1 MAGTTEGRDTG
12 PGIRLQGPRKR
23 GGEASTPG
31 RGSKGSGWHHMAPPG
46 ETAKPRGRDDQAC
59 PPHLRPRSITGRRAR
74 GRQDVTCADQAP
86 APIQLRG
93 GNALS
98 HSYERSSLLEGRRR
112 AQSHTIPRLSATR
125 AGVGRW
131 VPEAWGPQQSPP
143 AREPAPRH
151 TVYLGPQAGKGGW
164 DLTPNPRQ
172 SSTGWW
178 VSLPGLGNPCAPAW
192 FWNQLP
198 LKPLPKATLPPRGAD
213 SGPGPFTSSPHS
225 PAEGSPHSRRHRVRT
240 GNPSRAPWHQS
251 KNSSRQPQMR
261 TWRFRGPP
269 ATALPHPW
277 ARTKGLALLMSTLMG
292 TREASAFTPLHRCA
306 AQAWRGDTVPQ
317 VTHRQR
323 AECRPQLGL

>member
-46 ETAKPRGRDDQAC
+46 ETAKPRGKDDQAC

-164 DLTPNPRQ
+164 DLTPKPASKQHRLVGVTSWPGKSLCPRVVLEPATPETPSQ
-172 SSTGWW
+172 
-178 VSLPGLGNPCAPAW
+178 GN
-192 FWNQLP
+192 
-198 LKPLPKATLPPRGAD
+198 
-213 SGPGPFTSSPHS
+213 TSSQ
-225 PAEGSPHSRRHRVRT
+225 GSR
-240 GNPSRAPWHQS
+240 
-251 KNSSRQPQMR
+251 
-261 TWRFRGPP
+261 
-269 ATALPHPW
+269 LW
-277 ARTKGLALLMSTLMG
+277 ARTIHIIPTFSG
-292 TREASAFTPLHRCA
+292 
-306 AQAWRGDTVPQ
+306 
-317 VTHRQR
+317 
-323 AECRPQLGL
+323 